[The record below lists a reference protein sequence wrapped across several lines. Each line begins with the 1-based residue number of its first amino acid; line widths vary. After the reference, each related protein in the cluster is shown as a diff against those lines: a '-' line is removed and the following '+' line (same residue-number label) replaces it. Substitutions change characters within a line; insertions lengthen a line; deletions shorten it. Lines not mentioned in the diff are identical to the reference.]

1 MISIEILDYIYSSD
15 VNNQF
20 SLNNATTVDDWTIDS
35 SSEASITTVSGST
48 QALEPVTGNLTE
60 GVLYDI
66 SLTVSGYSGTG
77 DIGFG
82 VSSVDGTTIG
92 ISSAMRLSANGT
104 VSETFTALATN
115 NVKILAEVGSA
126 GTITASL
133 TPASSIDF
141 SKSIVGSLDIANS
154 VDFPLA
160 LTFAVSD
167 IRKLD
172 ARTGTYSKTFNIPA
186 TKNNNNIFR
195 GAYHEGSYIEGNKI
209 STEKTCRILVDN
221 NYSITGK
228 IQVTAIGKSSSPS
241 YYSCVF
247 YGNNVDWA
255 SSLDSKLLKDLR
267 ESPSSTVDGSGWD
280 NLNRKGAGTGT
291 GLLIQKDEIVAT
303 WGADNALLTTPQG
316 GAQTTNVS
324 PVVYPIVSYGEYNEG
339 GDAGTIQLLRQRD
352 DTAGKYG
359 YKGWDNSNN
368 PYGNPTPSCDW
379 RPCVFIYDV
388 IKQIFIQEG
397 YTITSNFIETA
408 SFKKLLMALPNFRYN
423 NVEERTEGADS
434 NTWEG
439 TFFIEGPVPPST
451 GYIQNVSFVTAAT
464 PSNSWVYTTQDIVW
478 SAGSQLV
485 QHDNTTI
492 YDGTSSFLITEYGLY
507 NIALDDVGIYLNS
520 TCYST
525 YTATNIGIGYI
536 AVRVMVKAVG
546 QTSWNKIGEAYILG
560 EGTSY
565 VPYPTC
571 GSLTAGSQRIDN
583 LLIEDYYLNKG
594 DTIKFEYRTKAK
606 HFNSGNQTIGIEA
619 DLFGGTNIDN
629 MAASGGVSNRSGRVS
644 IQFQGDFAQY
654 GQTYDLKNVIDSEST
669 QVGFLKG
676 VSHAFNLQFLTNTVA
691 RTVEIEPYND
701 FYKDESLAL
710 DWTDKVD
717 FSQIQ
722 EDKFIQTD
730 LAREIIFKYKED
742 SNDKKVEARAL
753 RLWSGIIDEYP
764 YREFLSTEF
773 AAGKA
778 VFKNPFFAG
787 TYNGRDSQTY
797 LGSENEVPYNALLW
811 GMCDTTP
818 PSQPY
823 GAGTCRPPKGYDYVP
838 RLLNWERMSCSSTPT
853 EPPNIYRQK
862 AEVQEWLSENE
873 TIYST
878 PFTAPKTY
886 EIYPKA
892 TSYDK
897 FNSSTEVLCY
907 NTINTS
913 DWDCSTGSYGTYS
926 YQKGLYQNYYQF
938 MIEQIKST
946 PRLKTIYLNLKL
958 DDISNLDLR
967 KLVYVNGYY
976 YRINQIVDFQPNN
989 NKTTK
994 VELLLWENKG
1004 GFLAYPA
1011 EF

>member
-20 SLNNATTVDDWTIDS
+20 SLNNATTLDDWTVIS

-48 QALEPVTGNLTE
+48 QALEPVSGNLTE
-60 GVLYDI
+60 GVQYKVT
-66 SLTVSGYSGTG
+66 LTVSNYSGSG

-82 VSSVDGTTIG
+82 ITSVDGTAIG
-92 ISSAMRLSANGT
+92 ITSAMRLSANGT
-104 VSETFTALATN
+104 VEETFTALATN

-133 TPASSIDF
+133 TPVSSIDF
-141 SKSIVGSLDIANS
+141 SRSIIGNLDIANS
-154 VDFPLA
+154 IDFPLA
-160 LTFAVSD
+160 LTFSVSD

-195 GAYHEGSYIEGNKI
+195 GAYHEGSYIKGNKI
-209 STEKTCRILVDN
+209 STEKTCRVLVDN

-267 ESPSSTVDGSGWD
+267 ESPTSDVDGSGWD

-316 GAQTTNVS
+316 GSQTTNSS

-339 GDAGTIQLLRQRD
+339 GDSGTIQLLRQRD

-359 YKGWDNSNN
+359 YKGWDNSKN

-388 IKQIFIQEG
+388 VKQIFIQEG
-397 YTITSNFIETA
+397 YTITSNFLETA

-423 NVEERTEGADS
+423 NVEEREEGATS
-434 NTWEG
+434 NTSKL
-439 TFFIEGPVPPST
+439 TFFKEAPPTST
-451 GYIQNVSFVTAAT
+451 GYIENVSLVTAAVAYNT
-464 PSNSWVYTTQDIVW
+464 WIYNDQAIQWG
-478 SAGSQLV
+478 AGSQMV
-485 QHDNTTI
+485 EHDNVSI
-492 YDGTSSFLITEYGLY
+492 YDDSTTYFTIQEYGFY
-507 NIALDDVGIYLNS
+507 DIALDDVGIYLNS
-520 TCYST
+520 TCYGGAS
-525 YTATNIGIGYI
+525 ATDVGIGYI
-536 AVRVMVKAVG
+536 SVRVEVNSVG
-546 QTSWNKIGEAYILG
+546 QTSWNKISDAFILG
-560 EGTSY
+560 EDTGY
-565 VPYPTC
+565 LDFPTC
-571 GSLTAGSQRIDN
+571 ASLTSGSQRVEN
-583 LLIEDYYLNKG
+583 LLIEELYLNKG
-594 DTIKFEYRTKAK
+594 DRVRFRYRTKAK
-606 HFNSGNQTIGIEA
+606 HFEYNTTASIGIEA
-619 DLFGGTNIDN
+619 DLFGGTNITD
-629 MAASGGVSNRSGRVS
+629 MEASGGISNRSGRVS
-644 IQFQGDFAQY
+644 IQFKGDFAQY

-669 QVGFLKG
+669 QIGFLKG

-701 FYKDESLAL
+701 FYKDESLAI

-730 LAREIIFKYKED
+730 LAREVIFKYKTD

-753 RLWSGIIDEYP
+753 RLWNGIIDEYP
-764 YREFLSTEF
+764 YREFLSNEF
-773 AAGKA
+773 ASGKA
-778 VFKNPFFAG
+778 IFENPFFAG
-787 TYNGRDSQTY
+787 TYNGRDSTTS
-797 LGSENEVPYNALLW
+797 LGNEVQVPYNALLW
-811 GMCDTTP
+811 GLCDTTP

-823 GAGTCRPPKGYDYVP
+823 GAGSCRPPKGYDYVP
-838 RLLNWERMSCSSTPT
+838 RLLNWERMSCLSTPDDDVF
-853 EPPNIYRQK
+853 RQT
-862 AEVQEWLSENE
+862 AVVQEWLSENE

-878 PFTAPKTY
+878 PFTTPRTY

-897 FNSSTEVLCY
+897 FNSNTEVLSY

-913 DWDCSTGSYGTYS
+913 DWDCSDGNYGTLS

-946 PRLKTIYLNLKL
+946 PRLKTIYLNLNL
-958 DDISNLDLR
+958 RDISNLDLR

-976 YRINQIVDFQPNN
+976 YRINKIIDFQPNN

-1004 GFLAYPA
+1004 NFPAYPA
-1011 EF
+1011 LF